1 MPKRDRERP
10 EMPNDARW
18 GWEANEGHDPTGK
31 PQEDKGN
38 PRGRREAKGSPG
50 SPILP
55 SVAQEDPRGDHSSK
69 PWLQGCTP
77 GWEFR
82 GPAQR

>member
-18 GWEANEGHDPTGK
+18 GWEANEAHDPKGK

-38 PRGRREAKGSPG
+38 PMGRREAKGSPG
-50 SPILP
+50 SPN
-55 SVAQEDPRGDHSSK
+55 
-69 PWLQGCTP
+69 T
-77 GWEFR
+77 
-82 GPAQR
+82 AQRGTGRPKG